1 MMISIASGK
10 GGTGKTLVATS
21 LAQALSGTVPVT
33 LLDCDVE
40 EPNAHLY
47 VKARLIDAS
56 PVTIPVPFVDES
68 RCISCGM
75 CHDVCAFNAIAVLGS
90 AVLVFKELCHGCGA
104 CSRFCPVGAIA
115 EGPHQI
121 GVVEQGE
128 APGIRFVDGVL
139 TIGQP
144 MAPPIIRQVKQ
155 HAGKDGV
162 TIVDASP
169 GTSCP
174 VVEAVKGS
182 DFCVLVTE
190 PTPFGLN
197 DLRLAVETVREL
209 GVSHG
214 VVINR
219 AGVGD
224 CHTEE
229 YCQQEGIPILLTI
242 PLDERIA
249 RSYSQGVPLLEALP
263 EYRQRFL
270 ALYQR
275 IAGLVHERSRR
286 T

>member
-1 MMISIASGK
+1 MIVSIASGK

-21 LAQALSGTVPVT
+21 LAHALKGRIPVT

-40 EPNAHLY
+40 EPNDHIY
-47 VKARLIDAS
+47 MRARLLRTE
-56 PVTIPVPFVDES
+56 PVNIPVPFVDES
-68 RCISCGM
+68 RCITCGV

-104 CSRFCPVGAIA
+104 CTRFCPVGAIT
-115 EGPHQI
+115 ETPHEI
-121 GVVEQGE
+121 GVVEVGD
-128 APGIRFVDGVL
+128 ADGIRFVDGVL

-144 MAPPIIRQVKQ
+144 MAPPIIRQVKKLT
-155 HAGKDGV
+155 GTEGV
-162 TIVDASP
+162 TIIDASP

-182 DFCVLVTE
+182 DFCILVTE

-209 GVSHG
+209 GLPHG
-214 VVINR
+214 AIINR
-219 AGVGD
+219 VGVGD
-224 CHTEE
+224 TRTEE
-229 YCQQEGIPILLTI
+229 YCRNEGIPVLMTI

-249 RSYSQGVPLLEALP
+249 RSYSRGVPLLEALP

-270 ALYQR
+270 DLYER
-275 IAGLVHERSRR
+275 IGELLS
-286 T
+286 